1 MDLNTIKNERMKKQH
16 FVDDFTALTLGQ
28 KMTHNAVSAEVF
40 NNIDSGKYAGII
52 ANAKSKIAEYDTEIA
67 AMELNEA
74 AAAFKPVAGITGMN
88 GDSVNGRNVIDPKFV
103 RENYVVKNGKLY
115 HKTLDR
121 CVEWEMPIHGGADTN
136 KLHVTIDKKYY
147 NAHRLIYVWHTGEDI
162 TDVDI
167 THLDGDSMN
176 NDINNLAIREV
187 A

>member
-1 MDLNTIKNERMKKQH
+1 MDLNTIKNDRMKKQH
-16 FVDDFTALTLGQ
+16 FVDDFIALTLGQ

-52 ANAKSKIAEYDTEIA
+52 TNAKSKIAEYDTEIA
-67 AMELNEA
+67 AIELNEA
-74 AAAFKPVAGITGMN
+74 AAAFKPMKGITGMN

-103 RENYVVKNGKLY
+103 RDNYIVKCGKLY

-121 CVEWEMPIHGGADTN
+121 CFEWLMPITGGADTF
-136 KLHVTIDKKYY
+136 KSHVTIDGKYY
-147 NAHRLIYVWHTGEDI
+147 NAHRLIYVWHTGVNID
-162 TDVDI
+162 DVDI
-167 THLDGDSMN
+167 THIDGDWMN